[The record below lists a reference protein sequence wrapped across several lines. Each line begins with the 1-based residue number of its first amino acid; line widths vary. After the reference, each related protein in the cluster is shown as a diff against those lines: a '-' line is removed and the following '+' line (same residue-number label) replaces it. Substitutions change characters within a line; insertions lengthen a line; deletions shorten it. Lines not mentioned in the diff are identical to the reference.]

1 MSSLFGDTPTD
12 QLIDRARG
20 QYTPNYRQT
29 PIFATHGEGVWL
41 FDRDGKR
48 YLDMIAGIAVNALG
62 HAHPRLARAVADQAG
77 RLLHASNLYFNEPA
91 LALMEELTRV
101 SFGDR
106 VFFTNSGAE
115 SNEATLKLARR
126 YWSVVRERPERSGIL
141 AFNESFHGRTMATV
155 TLTGQPKYHKGFEPM
170 LPGIYYADFDDLE
183 SVTAALD
190 AAGDTIGTILIEP
203 VQCEGGLRVPTPG
216 FLPALRALC
225 DERDLLLAYD
235 EVQTGVGRCATWFAY
250 EDEGARPDI
259 MSLAKGLGGGVPL
272 GAMVTTEAIAQ
283 GFQPGSH
290 ASTFGGNPIA
300 TRAGYEV
307 IRTIEEEGLLESA
320 SRVGAYLASGL
331 RELAKTHPER
341 CVEVRGRGLLY
352 GLELR
357 TSQDE
362 TLGKRVVAS
371 GLERGLL
378 LNAIQGKILRFTPPL
393 ILEEGHVDE
402 VIEKLDEILA
412 AV

>member
-12 QLIDRARG
+12 QLVARARG

-29 PIFATHGEGVWL
+29 PMFATHGEGVWL
-41 FDRDGKR
+41 VDRSGKR
-48 YLDMIAGIAVNALG
+48 YLDMTAGIAVNALG
-62 HAHPRLARAVADQAG
+62 HAHPRLTRAVAEQAG
-77 RLLHASNLYFNEPA
+77 RLVHASNLYFNEPA

-115 SNEATLKLARR
+115 SNEAALKLARR
-126 YWSVVRERPERSGIL
+126 YWSVVRGRPERSGIL
-141 AFNESFHGRTMATV
+141 AFKASFHGRTMATV

-170 LPGIYYADFDDLE
+170 LPGIHYATFDDLE
-183 SVTAALD
+183 SVVETLD
-190 AAGDTIGTILIEP
+190 GAGDTIGTIFLEP

-225 DERDLLLAYD
+225 DERDLLLAFD

-250 EDEGARPDI
+250 QDEGVEPDI

-272 GAMVTTEAIAQ
+272 GAMVTSEAIAQ

-290 ASTFGGNPIA
+290 ASTFGGNPLA
-300 TRAGYEV
+300 TRAGLEV
-307 IRTIEEEGLLESA
+307 IRTIEEEGLLAHAAQVGERLRAGLQGLVQSHG
-320 SRVGAYLASGL
+320 SRC
-331 RELAKTHPER
+331 R
-341 CVEVRGRGLLY
+341 EVRGRGLLF

-357 TSQDE
+357 TEEDE
-362 TLGKRVVAS
+362 TLGKRVVEA

-378 LNAIQGKILRFTPPL
+378 LNAIQGKVLRFTPPL
-393 ILEEGHVDE
+393 ILEDQHVDL
-402 VIEKLDEILA
+402 VIDGLDQILG

>member
-12 QLIDRARG
+12 QLVNRARG

-29 PIFATHGEGVWL
+29 ALFATHGEGVWL
-41 FDRDGKR
+41 FDRSGKR

-62 HAHPRLARAVADQAG
+62 HAHPRLVGAVADQAE

-126 YWSVVRERPERSGIL
+126 YWSVVRGRPERSGIL
-141 AFNESFHGRTMATV
+141 AFNASFHGRTMATV

-170 LPGIYYADFDDLE
+170 LPGVHYATFDDLE
-183 SVTAALD
+183 SVKEALD
-190 AAGDTIGTILIEP
+190 AAQDTIGTILLEP

-225 DERDLLLAYD
+225 DERDLLLAFD
-235 EVQTGVGRCATWFAY
+235 EVQTGVGRCGTWFAY
-250 EDEGARPDI
+250 EDEGACPDI

-290 ASTFGGNPIA
+290 ASTFGGNPLA

-307 IRTIEEEGLLESA
+307 LRTIEEEGLLARSND
-320 SRVGAYLASGL
+320 VGEHLAAGL
-331 RELAKTHPER
+331 RELVGSHAER
-341 CVEVRGRGLLY
+341 CLEVRGRGLLY

-357 TSQDE
+357 TEEDE
-362 TLGKRVVAS
+362 TLGKRVVQA

-378 LNAIQGKILRFTPPL
+378 LNAIQGKVLRFTPPL
-393 ILEEGHVDE
+393 ILERAHVDQL
-402 VIEKLDEILA
+402 IEGLDGILS

>member
-12 QLIDRARG
+12 QLVNRARG

-29 PIFATHGEGVWL
+29 ALFATHGEGVWL
-41 FDRDGKR
+41 FDRSGKR

-62 HAHPRLARAVADQAG
+62 HAHPRLVGAVADQAE

-126 YWSVVRERPERSGIL
+126 YWSVVRGRPERSGIL
-141 AFNESFHGRTMATV
+141 AFNASFHGRTMATV

-170 LPGIYYADFDDLE
+170 LPGVHYATFDDLE
-183 SVTAALD
+183 SVKETLD
-190 AAGDTIGTILIEP
+190 AAQDTIGTILLEP

-225 DERDLLLAYD
+225 DERDLLLAFD
-235 EVQTGVGRCATWFAY
+235 EVQTGVGRCGTWFAY

-290 ASTFGGNPIA
+290 ASTFGGNPLA

-307 IRTIEEEGLLESA
+307 LRTIEEEGLLARSNE
-320 SRVGAYLASGL
+320 VGEHLASGL
-331 RELAKTHPER
+331 RELVGSHDER
-341 CVEVRGRGLLY
+341 CLEVRGRGLLY

-357 TSQDE
+357 TEEDE
-362 TLGKRVVAS
+362 TLGKRVVQA

-378 LNAIQGKILRFTPPL
+378 LNAIQGKVLRFTPPL
-393 ILEEGHVDE
+393 ILERAHVDQL
-402 VIEKLDEILA
+402 IEGLDGILS

>member
-12 QLIDRARG
+12 QLVNRARG

-29 PIFATHGEGVWL
+29 ALFATHGEGVWL
-41 FDRDGKR
+41 FDRSGKR

-62 HAHPRLARAVADQAG
+62 HAHPRLVGAVADQAE

-126 YWSVVRERPERSGIL
+126 YWSVVRGRPERSGIL
-141 AFNESFHGRTMATV
+141 AFNASFHGRTMATV

-170 LPGIYYADFDDLE
+170 LPGVHYATFDDLE
-183 SVTAALD
+183 SVKEALD
-190 AAGDTIGTILIEP
+190 AAQDTIGTILLEP

-225 DERDLLLAYD
+225 DERDLLLAFD
-235 EVQTGVGRCATWFAY
+235 EVQTGVGRCGTWFAY
-250 EDEGARPDI
+250 EDEGACPDI

-290 ASTFGGNPIA
+290 ASTFGGNPLA

-307 IRTIEEEGLLESA
+307 LRTIEEEGLLARSND
-320 SRVGAYLASGL
+320 VGEHLASGL
-331 RELAKTHPER
+331 RELVGSHAER
-341 CVEVRGRGLLY
+341 CLEVRGRGLLY

-357 TSQDE
+357 TEEDE
-362 TLGKRVVAS
+362 TLGKRVVQA

-378 LNAIQGKILRFTPPL
+378 LNAIQGKVLRFTPPL
-393 ILEEGHVDE
+393 ILERAHVDQL
-402 VIEKLDEILA
+402 IEGLDGILS

>member
-1 MSSLFGDTPTD
+1 MSSLFGETPTD
-12 QLIDRARG
+12 QLVNRARG

-29 PIFATHGEGVWL
+29 PLFATHGDGVWL
-41 FDRDGKR
+41 FDRGGDR
-48 YLDMIAGIAVNALG
+48 FLDMTAGIAVNALG
-62 HAHPRLARAVADQAG
+62 HAHPRLARAVAEQAQS
-77 RLLHASNLYFNEPA
+77 LIHASNLYFNEPA

-126 YWSVVRERPERSGIL
+126 YWSVVRGRSDRSGIL
-141 AFNESFHGRTMATV
+141 AFEASFHGRTMATV

-170 LPGIYYADFDDLE
+170 LPGVHYATFDDLE
-183 SVTAALD
+183 SVKSVLD
-190 AAGDTIGTILIEP
+190 AAEDTIGTILLEP

-225 DERDLLLAYD
+225 DERDLLLAFD
-235 EVQTGVGRCATWFAY
+235 EVQTGVGRCGTWFAY

-272 GAMVTTEAIAQ
+272 GAMVTTAAVAE

-290 ASTFGGNPIA
+290 ASTFGGNPLA

-307 IRTIEEEGLLESA
+307 IRTIEEEGLLGRANE
-320 SRVGAYLASGL
+320 VGDHLAAGL
-331 RELAKTHPER
+331 RELVSSHSER
-341 CVEVRGRGLLY
+341 CLEVRGRGLLY

-357 TSQDE
+357 TAEDE
-362 TLGKRVVAS
+362 TLGKRVVQA

-378 LNAIQGKILRFTPPL
+378 LNAIQGKVLRFTPPL
-393 ILEEGHVDE
+393 ILERPHVDLL
-402 VIEKLDEILA
+402 IERLDGILSS
-412 AV
+412 V